1 MCADGAFGGT
11 GIGDSRLTD
20 HDVVLSD
27 HLVVH
32 EPVGVEDLQHLLGD
46 DTDPEEGDLR
56 RRAGPPSAPA
66 WSPHAACLCTVM
78 TVLTSPL
85 TMRSGGSSKPGA
97 TMTFDLSERRGGQSD
112 CQRPDAGRRAA
123 DIFLS
128 WVSVMLDGV
137 VSSALFIALG
147 GERSAPRDASA
158 GRTTFDIC
166 SRGCCKALRGSWT
179 APSEAGLTSGVLKW
193 NLPTQLRWR

>member
-1 MCADGAFGGT
+1 MCADDAFGGT
-11 GIGDSRLTD
+11 GTGDSRLTD

-27 HLVVH
+27 HLIVR

-56 RRAGPPSAPA
+56 PRAGPPSAPA
-66 WSPHAACLCTVM
+66 WSPHAARLCTVM

-97 TMTFDLSERRGGQSD
+97 TLTFDLSERRGGQSG
-112 CQRPDAGRRAA
+112 CLRPDAERRAA
-123 DIFLS
+123 HIFLS
-128 WVSVMLDGV
+128 WVSVILDGV
-137 VSSALFIALG
+137 VCSAPFIAHG
-147 GERSAPRDASA
+147 GEPSLPRDASA

-166 SRGCCKALRGSWT
+166 S
-179 APSEAGLTSGVLKW
+179 
-193 NLPTQLRWR
+193 